1 MSNKNAVVVPEKI
14 HLVTMNIF
22 KANLETTDDYLE
34 NPPKEASFKFGFTR
48 NIAHNLE
55 LGRSRF
61 RLFFSLEAQ
70 DPEEKPLGA
79 KIEYGIEFHFLIDN
93 FQEFIR
99 PSEKEEVEIDISI
112 IATLFGM
119 AYSTARGIVFERTRG
134 TFFDGVVLPVIDPY
148 KALMEEGKLSKSK

>member
-1 MSNKNAVVVPEKI
+1 MSTIKKAIVVPEKI

-34 NPPKEASFKFGFTR
+34 NPHKDASFKFGFTR

-55 LGRSRF
+55 QGRSRF

-70 DPEEKPLGA
+70 DQEEKPLGA
-79 KIEYGIEFHFLIDN
+79 RIEYGIEFHFLVDN
-93 FQEFIR
+93 FQDFIR
-99 PSEKEEVEIDISI
+99 SSKKEEVEIDASLA
-112 IATLFGM
+112 ATLLGM

-134 TFFDGVVLPVIDPY
+134 TFFDGVILPVIDPY
-148 KALMEEGKLSKSK
+148 RALVEEGK